1 MFSIFGPNINRGVEE
16 YNKTEGSILLDV
28 RTKEEYAAGHIPGSI
43 NVTLDEIMA
52 GRLIRIPEGKLFVY
66 CLSGGR
72 SSQATRILKNAGRD
86 AENIGGISGYRGELE
101 R

>member
-1 MFSIFGPNINRGVEE
+1 MFSLFGPNINRGVER
-16 YNKTEGSILLDV
+16 YNETEGSALLDV

-52 GRLIRIPEGKLFVY
+52 GRLNKIPEGKLFVY

-72 SSQATRILKNAGRD
+72 SSQATRILKNIGKN
-86 AENIGGISGYRGELE
+86 AENIGGIAGYSGELE